1 MLKRLD
7 PERPV
12 PVPSAAEDS
21 GLQHVSDTEPGWTRR
36 GAGKGFY
43 YLDTKGQRMRDPA
56 PLARIRSLAIPPAWR
71 EVWICPDPDGH
82 IQATGRDARGRKQYR
97 YHPDWTAAQSQVK
110 YDSLHD
116 FGLALPRIRRRID
129 RDLRSEVGDQRF
141 ALAAAA
147 LLIDQ
152 TAIRVGNAGYT
163 AENGSYGATT
173 LTRKH
178 LRMGDGILRLNYTAK
193 GGKKIRREI
202 RSKRLMRAL
211 QKARD
216 LQGQT
221 LFSWIDGEETRS
233 VTSTALNAYLAEA
246 GADDRFTAKTFRTW
260 TGSLAA
266 FEAHQRNPESRL
278 TDLARA
284 ASERL
289 ANTPTVA
296 RNSYIHPEVLALV
309 DSPRAPLPDA
319 ISGLT
324 RMESGL
330 ISLIT
335 R

>member
-1 MLKRLD
+1 MNLTYYPDSEPGIARRPCGRGFTYIAPD
-7 PERPV
+7 GTRIDRGPER
-12 PVPSAAEDS
+12 
-21 GLQHVSDTEPGWTRR
+21 
-36 GAGKGFY
+36 
-43 YLDTKGQRMRDPA
+43 
-56 PLARIRSLAIPPAWR
+56 IRLEKMAIPPAYID
-71 EVWICPDPDGH
+71 VWMTPRDDGH
-82 IQATGRDARGRKQYR
+82 LWATGHDARGRKQYR

-129 RDLRSEVGDQRF
+129 RDLRTEVGDQRF

-178 LRMGDGILRLNYTAK
+178 LRMGDGILRLNYIAK

-221 LFSWIDGEETRS
+221 LFSWIDRDETRS

-246 GADDRFTAKTFRTW
+246 GADVRFTAKTFRTW

-266 FEAHQRNPESRL
+266 FELHQRAPESRL

-296 RNSYIHPEVLALV
+296 RNSYIHPDVLALV
-309 DSPRAPLPDA
+309 DSEPTPLPDA

-330 ISLIT
+330 ISLLKP
-335 R
+335 